1 MENITYQIRFLILN
15 DENEVLK
22 NFILTERE
30 YDTREEACEAA
41 QTICCVLLNHC
52 GWNVFY
58 RVVRPAIT
66 DDNEICYHEMTADG
80 SIVSDDEL
88 HEEEEN
94 EDEDEEE
101 YEGEEENDSYNEL
114 TDEEIRAILRYAPN
128 FIRKKYE
135 DE

>member
-1 MENITYQIRFLILN
+1 MENTIYQIRFLILN

-22 NFILTERE
+22 NFILTERK
-30 YDTREEACEAA
+30 YNTREEAAEAA
-41 QTICCVLLNHC
+41 QTVCCVLMNHC

-58 RVVRPAIT
+58 RIVNPVAICT
-66 DDNEICYHEMTADG
+66 SGFHEMTADG

-114 TDEEIRAILRYAPN
+114 TDEEVRTILQKVHDL
-128 FIRKKYE
+128 IRKKYE

>member
-30 YDTREEACEAA
+30 YDTREEAAEAA
-41 QTICCVLLNHC
+41 QTVCCVLMNHC

-58 RVVRPAIT
+58 RIVRPAVVG
-66 DDNEICYHEMTADG
+66 ESGFHEMTADG

-88 HEEEEN
+88 HEEE
-94 EDEDEEE
+94 D
-101 YEGEEENDSYNEL
+101 EGEEEENCSF
-114 TDEEIRAILRYAPN
+114 DEI
-128 FIRKKYE
+128 E
-135 DE
+135 DEDIDKFLAWMHARCQEKDE